1 MNYND
6 YDQFVKHQKDDRRD
20 RHLMLRT
27 DDIEGATHK
36 MFNRQFKN
44 GIKTAN
50 FFPEIPNINAFY
62 NKMNHGL
69 ESQNLLTHDTPA
81 KSPNKAA
88 ILKPG
93 FNFN

>member
-36 MFNRQFKN
+36 MFNR
-44 GIKTAN
+44 
-50 FFPEIPNINAFY
+50 
-62 NKMNHGL
+62 
-69 ESQNLLTHDTPA
+69 
-81 KSPNKAA
+81 
-88 ILKPG
+88 
-93 FNFN
+93 

>member
-1 MNYND
+1 
-6 YDQFVKHQKDDRRD
+6 
-20 RHLMLRT
+20 
-27 DDIEGATHK
+27 
-36 MFNRQFKN
+36 
-44 GIKTAN
+44 
-50 FFPEIPNINAFY
+50 
-62 NKMNHGL
+62 MNHGL